1 MIPAAHLLCL
11 FIVIPFAGGFLIT
24 LLGDRNRRFVLYLAV
39 ITTLGQLLTAV
50 GLLTVINHQGILVYC
65 TGIGKSTTGISL
77 VLDGFSVFMS
87 IIVSLMAFLIA
98 VYSVDYIEKSASTWR
113 FYALFLFMVAGM
125 NGVMMTGDIFNL
137 YVFFEIAS
145 VATIALIAFGVERH
159 EFEAA
164 FKYAIM
170 SVTGSCFIL
179 LAIAL
184 LYGFTSTLNM
194 AQIAY
199 VFAHSGKT
207 NIGMMISV
215 LFIMGF
221 GLKAAL
227 VPFHAWLPDAHP
239 SAPAPVSAMLSGVLI
254 KTLGFYTI
262 CRIFYNVIGTTPDIL
277 GIFMFL
283 GTISMVIGG
292 LLSIGQW
299 DIKRL
304 LACSSIS
311 QMGYVFLGIGLGTPL
326 GILGAIFHVFNHS
339 MVKSLLFLNAGA
351 VEYATGTRDLRKLGG
366 LAHKMPVTGATQFIG
381 AMSVSGVPP
390 FNGFWS
396 KLLIII
402 AAVQAGRIGY
412 AFWAIVASLLTL
424 GALMKVV
431 RYGFRGPLKPEFA
444 HIKEVPILMRLSMEV
459 LAVGCVLGGGLLI
472 PGIRELFLDQAVN
485 VILYGHNYM
494 HLVLQ
499 HFI

>member
-1 MIPAAHLLCL
+1 MLSAANLLCL
-11 FIVIPFAGGFLIT
+11 FIVIPLAGGFLIT
-24 LLGDRNRRFVLYLAV
+24 FVGNRSQRFAPFLTMLL
-39 ITTLGQLLTAV
+39 TLGQLLTAMSLV
-50 GLLTVINHQGILVYC
+50 ATINNQGILVYC
-65 TGIGKSTTGISL
+65 TGIGKSTVGISL
-77 VLDGFSVFMS
+77 VLDGLSVFMS
-87 IIVSLMAFLIA
+87 VIVSLVAFLIA
-98 VYSVDYIEKSASTWR
+98 VYSLNYIERFTSAWK
-113 FYALFLFMVAGM
+113 FYALFLFMIAGM
-125 NGVMMTGDIFNL
+125 NGVIMTGDVFNL
-137 YVFFEIAS
+137 YVFLEIAS
-145 VATIALIAFGVERH
+145 IATIALIAFGVQRH
-159 EFEAA
+159 QFEAA
-164 FKYAIM
+164 FKYAMMSIM
-170 SVTGSCFIL
+170 GSFFIL

-194 AQIAY
+194 AQMAY

-254 KTLGFYTI
+254 KAMGFYTL
-262 CRIFYNVIGTTPDIL
+262 CRIFYNVIGVTPDIL

-292 LLSIGQW
+292 LLAIGQW

-311 QMGYVFLGIGLGTPL
+311 QMGYVFLGLGLGTPL
-326 GILGAIFHVFNHS
+326 GILGAVFHIFNHS
-339 MVKSLLFLNAGA
+339 LLKSLLFLNAGA
-351 VEYATGTRDLRKLGG
+351 VEYATGTRDLKKLGG
-366 LAHKMPVTGATQFIG
+366 LSCRMPVTWITQFIG
-381 AMSVSGVPP
+381 AMSASGIPP
-390 FNGFWS
+390 LGGFWS
-396 KLLIII
+396 KLIIII

-412 AFWAIVASLLTL
+412 AFWAVVASLLTL
-424 GALMKVV
+424 AALMKVV

-444 HIKEVPILMRLSMEV
+444 HIKEVPVLMRLPMEI
-459 LAVGCVLGGGLLI
+459 LALGCVLGGGLLI
-472 PGIRELFLDQAVN
+472 PGIRELFLNQAVN
-485 VILYGHNYM
+485 VILHGKDYT